1 MEDNLLMEDNLRSK
15 MIFDGRRPFMDDNLW
30 LKTTFDGRIPLM
42 EGTFWWKKTFDGR
55 QPSMEDNL
63 WWKTTLDGRQLLW
76 KRTFDIRRPSIQDI
90 LWLKTTFHGRRP
102 LIKDD
107 HWWKM
112 TFIEN
117 DCQSNWGQLL
127 IEDKYRQYLPLF
139 LPSPIF
145 NSLLYQSRVPSPSCL
160 LIEPIYPATH
170 HKFGE
175 SSFQLN
181 W

>member
-1 MEDNLLMEDNLRSK
+1 MEDTIWWKTIFLGRWPLMEDDL
-15 MIFDGRRPFMDDNLW
+15 
-30 LKTTFDGRIPLM
+30 
-42 EGTFWWKKTFDGR
+42 WWKKTFDGR
-55 QPSMEDNL
+55 EPLMEDNL
-63 WWKTTLDGRQLLW
+63 WWKTT
-76 KRTFDIRRPSIQDI
+76 FMEDIRWLSIQDI

-112 TFIEN
+112 TFIEE
-117 DCQSNWGQLL
+117 DRQSNWGQLL